1 MNSFVKKW
9 LDDNKFIDNSTSG
22 NESYI
27 SVVNYNHRDIEDE
40 PASDG
45 DIVLLTKSYFT
56 DEYGNLD
63 KDFVCEL
70 HILRQTAGVS
80 NGAMSFL
87 KRYPLN
93 TEPTMVELSTL
104 IEALGV
110 HLHEKS

>member
-27 SVVNYNHRDIEDE
+27 SVVNYNHRDIDDE

-56 DEYGNLD
+56 DEYGNPD
-63 KDFVCEL
+63 KDFACEL

-80 NGAMSFL
+80 NGAVNFL

-104 IEALGV
+104 IEALEV